1 MRPPRKDTPCGIA
14 LLSKLNSRKK
24 TIETLSKQSGVSTS
38 TCKRILQEL
47 VANGEALAIPQWRV
61 VNYVTGEKYL
71 ATEVNS
77 LKNERSAGNGPTL
90 YVRSQR

>member
-14 LLSKLNSRKK
+14 LRSKLNSRKK
-24 TIETLSKQSGVSTS
+24 TIETLAKQSGVSTS

-47 VANGEALAIPQWRV
+47 IADGEARAIPQWRV

-71 ATEVNS
+71 ATEVNRE
-77 LKNERSAGNGPTL
+77 KNERFAGNGTTR
-90 YVRSQR
+90 YVRS